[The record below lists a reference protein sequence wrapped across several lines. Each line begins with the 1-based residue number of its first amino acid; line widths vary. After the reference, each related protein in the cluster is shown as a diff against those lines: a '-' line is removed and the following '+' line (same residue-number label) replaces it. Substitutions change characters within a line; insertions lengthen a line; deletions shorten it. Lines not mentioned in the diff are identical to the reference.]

1 MTVEKVTV
9 VIVTVVIVT
18 SYNDGSNVNCSKSD
32 FSNNGSSAGVRYVL
46 QSCKILELIVTVVT
60 VAVVEMTWGSRR
72 SSQKWFLLILSSSR
86 YQKPKRK
93 RAKLA
98 AAKELIGSP
107 EILPPTDSAAAA
119 VTVRHNSGFKCR
131 CHSDIFQSYECG
143 KNRVRLDPNKIVNA
157 NSRQNSRKLI

>member
-1 MTVEKVTV
+1 MIWETWEQESIDRDIFPISRDPTDLIMAVVMV

-18 SYNDGSNVNCSKSD
+18 V
-32 FSNNGSSAGVRYVL
+32 VTV
-46 QSCKILELIVTVVT
+46 LIVTVVT

>member
-1 MTVEKVTV
+1 MNDEAVCRTAPATPGLLIMAVLMV

-18 SYNDGSNVNCSKSD
+18 V
-32 FSNNGSSAGVRYVL
+32 VTV
-46 QSCKILELIVTVVT
+46 LIVTVVT

-107 EILPPTDSAAAA
+107 EISTD
-119 VTVRHNSGFKCR
+119 
-131 CHSDIFQSYECG
+131 
-143 KNRVRLDPNKIVNA
+143 
-157 NSRQNSRKLI
+157 